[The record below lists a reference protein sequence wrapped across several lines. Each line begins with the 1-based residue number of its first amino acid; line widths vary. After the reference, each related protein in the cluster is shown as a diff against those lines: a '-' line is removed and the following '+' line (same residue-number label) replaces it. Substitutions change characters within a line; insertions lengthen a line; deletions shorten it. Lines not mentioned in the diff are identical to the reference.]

1 MIEPP
6 PVIIGT
12 EEVIGKKP
20 NHQIECLVSKKRAM
34 NYLRSCGLKLAKNLD
49 GDRSKRKEQG
59 GLSVVT
65 SLGGQE
71 TEGG

>member
-12 EEVIGKKP
+12 EEVIGEKP

-34 NYLRSCGLKLAKNLD
+34 NYLRYCGLKLAKNLD
-49 GDRSKRKEQG
+49 GDRSKRKER
-59 GLSVVT
+59 VV
-65 SLGGQE
+65 
-71 TEGG
+71 

>member
-1 MIEPP
+1 
-6 PVIIGT
+6 
-12 EEVIGKKP
+12 
-20 NHQIECLVSKKRAM
+20 M